1 MKPTITITIAAPPDA
16 DRIRRALVDCYRAG
30 MERKTGKRYKAI
42 TEAEDSDGGEQAEA
56 VPRLR
61 A

>member
-1 MKPTITITIAAPPDA
+1 MKPTITITIATPPNA
-16 DRIRRALVDCYRAG
+16 DRIRQALVDCYRAG

-42 TEAEDSDGGEQAEA
+42 TEDNDGGEQAEA

>member
-1 MKPTITITIAAPPDA
+1 MKPTITITIAAPPNA
-16 DRIRRALVDCYRAG
+16 DRIRRALIDCYRAG
-30 MERKTGKRYKAI
+30 MERKTGKRFKAI
-42 TEAEDSDGGEQAEA
+42 AEDYDGGEQAEA

>member
-16 DRIRRALVDCYRAG
+16 DRIRQALVDCYRAG

-42 TEAEDSDGGEQAEA
+42 TEDSDGGEQAEA